1 MRGGGLKTAGF
12 SLMDGLIAVALLGVV
27 IAMAIPLTM
36 QYLNRSQT
44 AACLAQIAETE
55 KIFPRFLKEN
65 PEMPLTGLKQLALPK
80 YLGRPPA
87 CPHGGTYA
95 LIQPDLTG
103 ESNPRVVCSLHFW
116 PSRAK
121 MSVVDA
127 ALVGGWDM
135 NEGKGTA
142 IGGGANLGMIHGA
155 RWVTGITG
163 SALRFDGHSADS
175 NLGDYIKIKHSPVLN
190 LAGRG
195 TLEAWIQMD
204 QIKPYGGIIHKGNQ
218 KDFSD
223 ESYSLQLW
231 HDHTIVLGLA
241 PMQPSEQPL
250 ILHSRTRLKPNQWYH
265 VVGTWDPA
273 GMKIYINGVLDNAVA
288 VAAIAKNTTGD
299 VQIGSQLDQMLN
311 PAYKNLGFSGV
322 IDEVAIYNRAL
333 TAQEVQSAYNQT
345 K

>member
-1 MRGGGLKTAGF
+1 MRRGLKTAGF
-12 SLMDGLIAVALLGVV
+12 SLMNCLIVVALFGVLIAVAV
-27 IAMAIPLTM
+27 PLTM
-36 QYLNRSQT
+36 QYLNRSHT
-44 AACLAQIAETE
+44 AACLSQIAEIE

-65 PEMPLTGLKQLALPK
+65 PGTPLTGLRQLASLK
-80 YLGRPPA
+80 DLGRPPE

-95 LIQPDLTG
+95 LIQPELTG
-103 ESNPRVVCSLHFW
+103 ESNAHVVCSLHVW
-116 PSRAK
+116 PARAK
-121 MSVVDA
+121 NVAVDA

-135 NEGKGTA
+135 NEGKGMT
-142 IGGGANLGMIHGA
+142 IGGGANQGVLHGA
-155 RWVTGITG
+155 RWVTGKTG
-163 SALRFDGHSADS
+163 SALQFDTHSAGS
-175 NLGDYIKIKHSPVLN
+175 TLGDYVKIKHSPVLN

-204 QIKPYGGIIHKGNQ
+204 RINPYGGIIHKGNN

-231 HDHTIVLGLA
+231 HDQTIVLGLA
-241 PMQPSEQPL
+241 PGQPSERPL
-250 ILHSRTRLKPNQWYH
+250 ILHSRTRLKPNQWYY

-273 GMKIYINGVLDNAVA
+273 GMKVYINGALDNTAT

-299 VQIGSQLDQMLN
+299 VQIGSQLDQMLS

-333 TAQEVQSAYNQT
+333 TAQEISSAYNRT